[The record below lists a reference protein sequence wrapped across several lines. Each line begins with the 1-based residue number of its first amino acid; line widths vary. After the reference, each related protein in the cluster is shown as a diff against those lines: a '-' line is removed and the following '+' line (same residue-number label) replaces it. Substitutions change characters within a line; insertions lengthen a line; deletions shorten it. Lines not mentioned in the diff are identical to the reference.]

1 MIKLKHLLKED
12 IQPIDKQIYDL
23 LSNWIISSLSDT
35 QERQE
40 IGKKL
45 QALDIPN
52 EYKQVPSDTLLRV
65 GKPANDQKY
74 ISYSYDYRGLKKM
87 ISWMKKIFNRDIQDS
102 DIIEVPINQVNVLI
116 CIPTFFKKTK
126 LSSGRRFDA
135 LWKSEYEVIAIK

>member
-1 MIKLKHLLKED
+1 MIKLKDLLKED
-12 IQPIDKQIYDL
+12 VQPIDKQIYDL
-23 LSNWIISSLSDT
+23 LSDWIISSLSDT
-35 QERQE
+35 QVRQE

-45 QALDIPN
+45 EALDIPN
-52 EYKQVPSDTLLRV
+52 EYKQVPSNTLLRV
-65 GKPANDQKY
+65 GKPADDQKY

-87 ISWMKKIFNRDIQDS
+87 ISWTKKIFNKDIQDS

-135 LWKSEYEVIAIK
+135 LWKNEYEVIIIK